1 MKDTEPKRTF
11 AEKIKDIIKK
21 AVFFIVN
28 PRFLLC
34 FGIAWLITN
43 GWSYV
48 ALGFGTYYGIAWLAA
63 VATAYLT
70 FLWFPFTPE
79 KILTVIIAI
88 GLLRLLF
95 PKDEKTLGI
104 LIALLENVKREAKEA
119 RDRRRQKRERKKT
132 ERDNK
137 KCNQK

>member
-63 VATAYLT
+63 VATEVLT
-70 FLWFPFTPE
+70 PGTNE
-79 KILTVIIAI
+79 VIPAPPQP
-88 GLLRLLF
+88 LS
-95 PKDEKTLGI
+95 
-104 LIALLENVKREAKEA
+104 
-119 RDRRRQKRERKKT
+119 
-132 ERDNK
+132 
-137 KCNQK
+137 C